1 VCFVAGLALG
11 STTSLIGFS
20 VLRMPCRRAYRNAP
34 DGNDLRC
41 ANDVRFKF
49 SVRAMA
55 RNKFSPSTVLKS
67 LSAIM
72 LLDFRCR
79 DHICV

>member
-1 VCFVAGLALG
+1 MEVV
-11 STTSLIGFS
+11 ST
-20 VLRMPCRRAYRNAP
+20 VPAYLNAP
-34 DGNDLRC
+34 DRNDLRC

-67 LSAIM
+67 LSAIV
-72 LLDFRCR
+72 LRDCRCR
-79 DHICV
+79 QNFLDLARD